1 MMRSASIIRL
11 LFDLSDD
18 VEDPSLQRRESCPCA
33 GREAVLLIGLLVLVP
48 CSVVAVQCTAVGS
61 IGHVAAPG
69 VEHMRCI
76 QYTTTTAS
84 RQPSLGV
91 TVVKVQTQLTARL
104 SKIATS

>member
-11 LFDLSDD
+11 LFDQSDD
-18 VEDPSLQRRESCPCA
+18 VEDPSLERRESCPCA

-69 VEHMRCI
+69 VEDMRCI
-76 QYTTTTAS
+76 QYTTAS

-91 TVVKVQTQLTARL
+91 SQSQTQLTARL
-104 SKIATS
+104 SKIASS